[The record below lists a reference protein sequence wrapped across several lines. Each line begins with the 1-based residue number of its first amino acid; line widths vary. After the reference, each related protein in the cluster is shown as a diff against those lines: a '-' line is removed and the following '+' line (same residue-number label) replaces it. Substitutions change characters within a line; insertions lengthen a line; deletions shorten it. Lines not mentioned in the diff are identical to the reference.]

1 MLLAGFIFLAI
12 VVAGISVAGYYLLRF
27 PERGLPG
34 RLNVRDLGRIEG
46 ALPALQ
52 RVIVIA
58 DQVEDPADELRKAV
72 KKNLANGVHYL
83 FLISKSRGQMEL
95 DGYYRIF
102 ETLASIVKRHQQA
115 DGAGTVDIQELPYDW
130 PDYPYVFYETKDQA
144 GSLSFV
150 AFRGNER
157 KEGIAEFYSPV
168 DARYAYTIAR
178 AVLSE
183 APQQIQVTADQF
195 PDGSNVVGISTK
207 EGLTKSV
214 RRG

>member
-95 DGYYRIF
+95 DGYYRILRRSPQSSRDTSKQMGQERWISKSYPTIGRIIPTCF
-102 ETLASIVKRHQQA
+102 MKLKTRQA
-115 DGAGTVDIQELPYDW
+115 A
-130 PDYPYVFYETKDQA
+130 
-144 GSLSFV
+144 SFV